1 MTSDSGASRVL
12 PIPARVFVRPI
23 ASALPLG
30 LFVFGVGMLL
40 LGAQGIEWIAKPEGH
55 QVGLLL
61 ASFVFPAEMLAGAFA
76 FLARDAIA
84 ATVLS
89 FYGVSWLALGL
100 TQLSF
105 SPQPTDTL
113 GIYLIG
119 FSIVVFGL
127 AAVALVGKPL
137 LAAVLTVSAI
147 RALLQGVYEMSGSVT
162 VQHAGGIAGLVLAA
176 LAFYAGLA
184 FLFED
189 ALGKRVLP
197 TFRRGAAAAAVE
209 GDLADQLRAATTDAG
224 VREQL

>member
-1 MTSDSGASRVL
+1 
-12 PIPARVFVRPI
+12 
-23 ASALPLG
+23 
-30 LFVFGVGMLL
+30 VFGVGMLL
-40 LGAQGIEWIAKPEGH
+40 LGAQGLEWIAEPEGRN
-55 QVGLLL
+55 VGLLL
-61 ASFVFPAEMLAGAFA
+61 ASFVFPAEMLAGAMA

-105 SPQPTDTL
+105 PPQPTDTL

-119 FSIVVFGL
+119 FSIVVFGM
-127 AAVALVGKPL
+127 AAVALRGKPL
-137 LAAVLTVSAI
+137 LSAVLTVSAI
-147 RALLQGVYEMSGSVT
+147 RALLQGLYELGGSVG
-162 VQHAGGIAGLVLAA
+162 VQHAGGVAGIVLAA

-189 ALGKRVLP
+189 ALRKRVLP
-197 TFRRGAAAAAVE
+197 TFRRGAAANALE
-209 GDLADQLRAATTDAG
+209 GDLADQLRAGASEPG